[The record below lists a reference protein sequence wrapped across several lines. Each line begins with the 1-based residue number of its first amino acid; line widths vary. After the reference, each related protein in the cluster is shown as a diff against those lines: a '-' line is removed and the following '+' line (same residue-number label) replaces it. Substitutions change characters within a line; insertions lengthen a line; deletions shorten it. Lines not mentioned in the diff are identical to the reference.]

1 MTVPSTISAPRYDA
15 AAVVPS
21 VVHLGLGAFH
31 RAHQAAYADDVL
43 ATGSLSGGIC
53 AVSLRNSALPAA
65 LSRPGFRYHVVETD
79 NAGDRVRA
87 ISSIRQALSAGSHG
101 MAAVIDRLADPR
113 IEVVTITVTEKG
125 YCAVGATGD
134 LDLDRDEVA
143 HDLLHPAQPQS
154 MPGVLVEALARR
166 RVAGVAPFSVCS
178 CDNIRSNG
186 ATTRRVV
193 TQLAAHRGDDLADW
207 IAGEVAFPSSMVDRM
222 VPHPTQQLRETVRD
236 LTQTDDECAVAAEPF
251 SQWVIEDT
259 FPGGRPPW
267 ERVGVDFVSDVT
279 RYELA
284 KVRILNG
291 AHSALAYFGLL
302 AGHTKIDQAAA
313 DPRLAPVVR
322 LMLLDEVLPTL
333 APPPGVDLERYVD
346 SSLARFTNG
355 QLGYTT
361 HKVAGDGA
369 GKLPGRILG
378 TISDRL
384 RAGGPVER
392 LALVVAAYAIGLLA
406 PPARRRARAHPT
418 LQRLIGPALKSTAP
432 AAEAV
437 DRLLSLEEIFGRDLA
452 SAPQFR
458 TAVHRHAELLWRG
471 ELSLALARTGKVPGD
486 SACS

>member
-31 RAHQAAYADDVL
+31 RAHQAVYADDVL

-53 AVSLRNSALPAA
+53 AVSLRNSTLPAA
-65 LSRPGFRYHVVETD
+65 LSRQGFRYHVVETD
-79 NAGDRVRA
+79 DAGDRVRA

-125 YCAVGATGD
+125 YCAVGATGA

-193 TQLAAHRGDDLADW
+193 TQLDAHRGDDLAD
-207 IAGEVAFPSSMVDRM
+207 
-222 VPHPTQQLRETVRD
+222 
-236 LTQTDDECAVAAEPF
+236 C
-251 SQWVIEDT
+251 
-259 FPGGRPPW
+259 
-267 ERVGVDFVSDVT
+267 
-279 RYELA
+279 
-284 KVRILNG
+284 
-291 AHSALAYFGLL
+291 
-302 AGHTKIDQAAA
+302 
-313 DPRLAPVVR
+313 
-322 LMLLDEVLPTL
+322 
-333 APPPGVDLERYVD
+333 
-346 SSLARFTNG
+346 
-355 QLGYTT
+355 
-361 HKVAGDGA
+361 
-369 GKLPGRILG
+369 
-378 TISDRL
+378 
-384 RAGGPVER
+384 
-392 LALVVAAYAIGLLA
+392 LALVVAAYAICLLG
-406 PPARRRARAHPT
+406 PPARRLAIADPT
-418 LQRLIGPALKSTAP
+418 LHRLIGPALKSTAP

-471 ELSLALARTGKVPGD
+471 ELSLALARTGKGPL
-486 SACS
+486 